1 MNKKAAAP
9 KEVGR
14 RYSRRNVIA
23 SESGGELIP
32 FDPEVFHHFHS
43 APDRYKRW
51 ALDYLE
57 RHDVSAND
65 VIAKA
70 SSDGFV
76 NEGTP
81 LREHV
86 ESMPA
91 TNHDDGAALAARI
104 YELCRKTEIFQ
115 MQPELFRPGEGLQTI
130 FELGR
135 LSMLARVY
143 GIDDEVIRDR
153 VEKAKKTNVKYAPEE
168 KAKWREV
175 DQKEFSGHSVNNAAK
190 LIAKRLDLPDEAI
203 ETIRRALTPR
213 KKLGKALC
221 FTSGSKPQSNRRES
235 QRRETK

>member
-76 NEGTP
+76 NEGIAGKTSASS
-81 LREHV
+81 LRH
-86 ESMPA
+86 
-91 TNHDDGAALAARI
+91 T
-104 YELCRKTEIFQ
+104 
-115 MQPELFRPGEGLQTI
+115 
-130 FELGR
+130 
-135 LSMLARVY
+135 
-143 GIDDEVIRDR
+143 
-153 VEKAKKTNVKYAPEE
+153 
-168 KAKWREV
+168 
-175 DQKEFSGHSVNNAAK
+175 
-190 LIAKRLDLPDEAI
+190 
-203 ETIRRALTPR
+203 
-213 KKLGKALC
+213 
-221 FTSGSKPQSNRRES
+221 
-235 QRRETK
+235 